1 MGKFLMNVKKIF
13 IISVILM
20 FLLVPSSFA
29 ADGDFKIPQVTK
41 DVTVKDDASLVII
54 EEIQYDIDGS
64 IAGVYRDISKQ
75 EGQRITDI
83 SVETPE
89 YYNSYQVEEDHNS
102 TKIKVWLYAD
112 EEKTQQT
119 SDAKVNVKYKYTI
132 SDAVSFNFN
141 IAQINYMTWGNE
153 WNTKVDHLES
163 VIHIPGTKN
172 DVECKN
178 NPEDNVV
185 SSQWTSDD
193 TLTTKVDNIDAYTYF
208 EQIITMPSS
217 YFKNN

>member
-1 MGKFLMNVKKIF
+1 MNVKKMF

-20 FLLVPSSFA
+20 FLLVPASFA
-29 ADGDFKIPQVTK
+29 ADGDFEIPQVSK
-41 DVTVKDDASLVII
+41 DITVKDDASLVII

-64 IAGVYRDISKQ
+64 VAGVYRDISKR
-75 EGQRITDI
+75 EGQAITDI
-83 SVETPE
+83 SVETPG

-102 TKIKVWLYAD
+102 TKIKVWLYTD

-119 SDAKVNVKYKYTI
+119 SDANVSVKYKYTM

-141 IAQINYMTWGNE
+141 VAVLNYRTWGEE
-153 WNTKVDHLES
+153 WATKVDHLES
-163 VIHIPGTKN
+163 VIHIPGSKDN
-172 DVECKN
+172 VEFKN

-185 SSQWTSDD
+185 SSRWTSDD
-193 TLTTKVDNIDAYTYF
+193 TLTTKVDNIDAYTSF
-208 EQIITMPSS
+208 EQIITMPAS